1 MPTWIPTRCLVCWLL
16 SALAF
21 AGCVADTT
29 SSETGGLTVE
39 LELSDG
45 ILIDEVSYEVTGGE
59 MSPMVGSINTS
70 APGSTASVEIYG
82 IPGGGPY
89 TIMMNATSVDGETS
103 CAGSVDFDVAVGLVT
118 EVAVMLNCK
127 PSQQLGGVRADG
139 SLNVC
144 AELVKAVVAPLETSV
159 GNQIDVFAIIADMEG
174 DPIEYRWTGTGG
186 TFADPSAPATTFTCQ
201 QLGNQ
206 TITITASDDG
216 FDYCTCDWTVDVTCV
231 EGGGGAGGAGGSAGE
246 SGAGGAGGAAGG
258 GGESGAGGEDNGAGG
273 SAGGEGG
280 SAGAGG
286 EGGGAGGF
294 AGAGGEGGFAGGGGF
309 GGDGGIGGDG
319 GQSGGGGFAGGGGFG
334 GDGGIGGTGGTSGN
348 ICPNLN
354 IINAIPST
362 IRPGN
367 TSTMVQ
373 TRAQETDGLPLPLTL
388 TLRAL
393 WGTFEN
399 TENIPMSGNVIGQNA
414 TYNCD
419 RPGAVEI
426 CVDATDGACT
436 KTLCTNVTCPDDI
449 PVL

>member
-1 MPTWIPTRCLVCWLL
+1 MPTWIRTRWLVCWLL
-16 SALAF
+16 SALPF
-21 AGCVADTT
+21 AGCATDTT
-29 SSETGGLTVE
+29 SSQTGGLTVE

-45 ILIDEVSYEVTGGE
+45 IQIDQVNYEVTGGE

-82 IPGGGPY
+82 LPGGGPY
-89 TIMMNATSVDGETS
+89 TIVMNATSVDGETS
-103 CAGSVDFDVAVGLVT
+103 CAGSVDFDVEVGRVT

-127 PSQQLGGVRADG
+127 PSQQFGGVRVDG
-139 SLNVC
+139 TLNVC
-144 AELVKAVVAPLETSV
+144 ADLVKAVVAPLETSI
-159 GNQIDVFAIIADMEG
+159 GNQIDVLAIIADVEG

-186 TFADPSAPATTFTCQ
+186 TFADPSAAATTFTCQ
-201 QLGNQ
+201 ALGNH

-231 EGGGGAGGAGGSAGE
+231 EGAGGSGGAGGSAGE
-246 SGAGGAGGAAGG
+246 SGAGGAAGGGGSAGSAGDSGSGGAAGG
-258 GGESGAGGEDNGAGG
+258 GGF
-273 SAGGEGG
+273 
-280 SAGAGG
+280 AGAGG

-294 AGAGGEGGFAGGGGF
+294 AGAGGDGGGGIGGEGGQSGGGGF
-309 GGDGGIGGDG
+309 GGDGGIGGI
-319 GQSGGGGFAGGGGFG
+319 G
-334 GDGGIGGTGGTSGN
+334 GDGGIGGAGGGGGSSGN

-362 IRPGN
+362 IQPGN
-367 TSTMVQ
+367 NSTMVQ
-373 TRAQETDGLPLPLTL
+373 TRAQETDGLPLPLVL

-399 TENIPMSGNVIGQNA
+399 TENIPMSGNVVGQNA

-426 CVDATDGACT
+426 CVDATDGACI
-436 KTLCTNVTCPDDI
+436 KTLCTSVTCPDDI